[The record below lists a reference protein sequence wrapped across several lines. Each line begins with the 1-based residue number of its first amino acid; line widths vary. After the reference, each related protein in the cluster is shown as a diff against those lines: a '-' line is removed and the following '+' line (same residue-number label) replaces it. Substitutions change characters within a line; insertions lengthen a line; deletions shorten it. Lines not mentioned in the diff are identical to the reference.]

1 MESATVLGEKWRN
14 ELKANLCSCFPMY
27 KVDIMLPINFSK
39 QHWNSL
45 ASSYRTC
52 LFLKFNICT
61 FSLIGQFIFFLT
73 WNCLVRKISDG
84 LCLFFSAFAV
94 NSYAFSFAK
103 YRLFHWKFQGQ
114 KSFLLSSSI
123 KALELGHILL
133 PSQFEDTWKIFWT
146 AGNNSDYHLTV
157 SQRCEY
163 CGLFS
168 LWLFMAYLQYNHTKS
183 GL

>member
-1 MESATVLGEKWRN
+1 
-14 ELKANLCSCFPMY
+14 MY
-27 KVDIMLPINFSK
+27 KVDILHVMLPIHFSI

-45 ASSYRTC
+45 ASSDGTC

-61 FSLIGQFIFFLT
+61 FSLIGQFFFLKNMELSCQKDF
-73 WNCLVRKISDG
+73 WWSLPFFLVLSKWIAM
-84 LCLFFSAFAV
+84 LFFLQNTDYFTENFEDKNHFYLAV
-94 NSYAFSFAK
+94 
-103 YRLFHWKFQGQ
+103 
-114 KSFLLSSSI
+114 
-123 KALELGHILL
+123 ALKPLNWATFCCQC
-133 PSQFEDTWKIFWT
+133 SFEDTWKIFWT
-146 AGNNSDYHLTV
+146 AGKNSDYHLTV